1 MKEANSVKDQF
12 ADLTFQAIADE
23 LDMASSKYHIIAAW
37 VAIIFNPI
45 FAYTDYI
52 NLHDQWQH
60 VAIFRL
66 SISLITLSTLFLTKQ
81 FKWPHYTIVVVPLM
95 LISIQNAY
103 AFSLI
108 GNEDVLGHNINYIA
122 LLIGASMFLLLRVKY
137 VVAIAAISA
146 LATGLSIVMNPRLDT
161 NVFFVQGGLLLMVV
175 AIFMVISIRTRYN
188 LTLREIKAR
197 LALQA
202 SNKEIKLQAEEIKA
216 TNENLEILVRIRT
229 LDLEKKNQA
238 LEEYAWINAHKLRS
252 PVASILGLMSLLKRE
267 EVRPESRIIMNHLQS
282 STEQLDEVV
291 SSITSAIERADY
303 PDPAPSRQSLQPLAN

>member
-1 MKEANSVKDQF
+1 MEANSVKDQF
-12 ADLTFQAIADE
+12 ADLTSQAIADE
-23 LDMASSKYHIIAAW
+23 LDMASSKYHVIAAW

-52 NLHDQWQH
+52 NLYNQWQH

-95 LISIQNAY
+95 LISLQNAY

-108 GNEDVLGHNINYIA
+108 GNGDVLGHNINYIA

-146 LATGLSIVMNPRLDT
+146 LATGLSIVMNPRLDA
-161 NVFFVQGGLLLMVV
+161 NVFFVQGGLLLTVV

-188 LTLREIKAR
+188 LTVREIKSR

-303 PDPAPSRQSLQPLAN
+303 PDPPPSRQALQPLAN